1 MPLVR
6 AWQMMRK
13 MGINPSDADLM
24 KMVEAVDSDSSGAI
38 DFDEFSAML
47 SVINV
52 PASAFLVRVR

>member
-1 MPLVR
+1 
-6 AWQMMRK
+6 MMRK